1 VPNLKDAI
9 HEHQYAVRYLWN
21 IACQHDEIEPD
32 ALLIAFSDDN
42 PFIPAYNKAMADLQ
56 VMMVKA
62 KQAID
67 RDIARSLIEEARR
80 NRITFTFGPSE
91 PAF

>member
-1 VPNLKDAI
+1 MPNLKDAI

-32 ALLIAFSDDN
+32 ALFIAFSDDN

-56 VMMVKA
+56 VMVKA

-67 RDIARSLIEEARR
+67 RDIARSLIEAARAGR
-80 NRITFTFGPSE
+80 L
-91 PAF
+91 